1 MESEE
6 REQIPWSSLVAEPDR
21 AFDRRWLTAAV
32 LVGVVAIVSVAFSL
46 RDRGQPP
53 VLADAVA
60 QMSTSSAAAIE
71 PPPAMVVT
79 EDQLTA
85 DHAVMHGPDDLLVIA
100 TRAEWFT
107 MDFFTVDGSTETL
120 SSIRAALTQDL
131 RAVPLPHDEPGPQTF
146 VEWAR
151 AVHIDHLGD
160 DSFQVI
166 VVFRT
171 IRASDR
177 GFDRDPV
184 RAVSFEVATSDGK
197 VAVARMPT
205 PVDVDATMMVP
216 MP

>member
-21 AFDRRWLTAAV
+21 VLDRRWLTAAV
-32 LVGVVAIVSVAFSL
+32 LVGVVAIVGVAFSL

-53 VLADAVA
+53 APSDDAIE
-60 QMSTSSAAAIE
+60 TSAPSVNAIE
-71 PPPAMVVT
+71 PSPSMVVT

-85 DHAVMHGPDDLLVIA
+85 DPALAHGPDDLLVIA
-100 TRAEWFT
+100 ARAEWFT
-107 MDFFTVDGSTETL
+107 MDFFTVDGSTETMR
-120 SSIRAALTQDL
+120 SIRAALAHDL
-131 RAVPLPHDEPGPQTF
+131 RAVPLPHDELGPQTF

-151 AVHIDHLGD
+151 TVQIDHVGGD
-160 DSFQVI
+160 AYQVT

-171 IRASDR
+171 IRASDT

-184 RAVSFEVATSDGK
+184 RAVSFEVATSEGK

-205 PVDVDATMMVP
+205 PVDVDAIMMVP